1 MDSSIIHAD
10 IFFFVTTVALIIF
23 AVIGIIASWYI
34 IATLRNIRDI
44 SRTLKHGVD
53 NAEGRI
59 EEICDDIED
68 SAAFRFIF
76 GRKKQKRGIIKKK

>member
-23 AVIGIIASWYI
+23 TVIGIIASLYI
-34 IATLRNIRDI
+34 IAILKNIRDI
-44 SRTLKHGVD
+44 SRTLKRGVE

-59 EEICDDIED
+59 EEIVNDIED
-68 SAAFRFIF
+68 STIFRFIF
-76 GRKKQKRGIIKKK
+76 GRKKQKRTTINKK

>member
-23 AVIGIIASWYI
+23 AVIGIIASLYI
-34 IATLRNIRDI
+34 IAILRNIRDI
-44 SRTLKHGVD
+44 SRTLKHGVE

-59 EEICDDIED
+59 EEMCSGVED
-68 SAAFRFIF
+68 SAVFKFIF
-76 GRKKQKRGIIKKK
+76 GRKKQRRTIIKKK

>member
-23 AVIGIIASWYI
+23 AVIGIIASLYI
-34 IATLRNIRDI
+34 IAILRNIRDI

-59 EEICDDIED
+59 EEMCSGVED
-68 SAAFRFIF
+68 SAVFRFIF
-76 GRKKQKRGIIKKK
+76 GKKKSKKQSAKKS